1 MIILHNNYKN
11 LNICIFASGTGT
23 NFSAILNA
31 KNKCK
36 IKSEILLLITNN
48 SKCKAAE
55 TARENKIDVVHISRK
70 IFPKHSDRAYSNLFL
85 SALKKYNIDLIVL
98 AGYMK
103 LIEVPV
109 VRKFRN
115 RIINIH
121 PALLPSFGGKG
132 MYGMNVHKAVIKA
145 GVKVTGVSIH
155 FVNEIYDEGKIIYQ
169 KCVSVSEDDDEFSLQ
184 KKVLKL
190 EHKSY
195 AEVIKM
201 MEDGLIELG

>member
-1 MIILHNNYKN
+1 MPNNYKN

-23 NFSAILNA
+23 TFNAILKA
-31 KNKCK
+31 KKRGK
-36 IKSEILLLITNN
+36 IKSKIPLLITNN

-55 TARENKIDVVHISRK
+55 IAKRNNVNVIHISRK
-70 IFPKHSDRAYSNLFL
+70 VYPDHSDQTYSNLFL
-85 SALKKYNIDLIVL
+85 SALKKHNIDLIIL

-109 VRKFRN
+109 VRRYKN
-115 RIINIH
+115 RIVNIH

-132 MYGMNVHKAVIKA
+132 MYGMNVHRAVIEA
-145 GVKVTGVSIH
+145 GVKVSGVSIH
-155 FVNEIYDEGKIIYQ
+155 FANERYDEGDIIFQ
-169 KCVSVSEDDDEFSLQ
+169 KCVPVSDDDEEFSLQ

-195 AEVIKM
+195 VEVIKM
-201 MEDGLIELG
+201 MEDGLIKLG

>member
-1 MIILHNNYKN
+1 MHNNYTN

-23 NFSAILNA
+23 NFSAILKA
-31 KNKCK
+31 KKK
-36 IKSEILLLITNN
+36 GEIKSEIPLLITNN
-48 SKCKAAE
+48 SKCKAAD
-55 TARENKIDVVHISRK
+55 TARKNKIDVVHISRK
-70 IFPKHSDRAYSNLFL
+70 AFPELSDRAYSNLFL
-85 SALKKYNIDLIVL
+85 SALNKYDIDFIVL

-109 VRKFRN
+109 VRKFMN

-132 MYGMNVHKAVIKA
+132 MFGLNVHKAVIES
-145 GVKVTGVSIH
+145 GVKVTGVTIH
-155 FVNEIYDEGKIIYQ
+155 FVNEIYDEGKIIFQ
-169 KCVSVSEDDDEFSLQ
+169 RCVPVSNDDDEFSLQ

-201 MEDGLIELG
+201 IEDGLIKLG

>member
-1 MIILHNNYKN
+1 

-23 NFSAILNA
+23 NFSAILKA
-31 KNKCK
+31 KKK
-36 IKSEILLLITNN
+36 GEIKSEIPLLITNN
-48 SKCKAAE
+48 SKCKAAD
-55 TARENKIDVVHISRK
+55 TARKNKIDVVHISRK
-70 IFPKHSDRAYSNLFL
+70 AFPELSDRAYSNLFL
-85 SALKKYNIDLIVL
+85 SALNKYDIDFIVL

-109 VRKFRN
+109 VRKFMN

-132 MYGMNVHKAVIKA
+132 MFGLNVHKAVIES
-145 GVKVTGVSIH
+145 GVKVTGVTIH
-155 FVNEIYDEGKIIYQ
+155 FVNEIYDEGKIIFQ
-169 KCVSVSEDDDEFSLQ
+169 RCVPVSNDDDEFSLQ

-201 MEDGLIELG
+201 IEDGLIKLG

>member
-1 MIILHNNYKN
+1 LHNNYTN

-23 NFSAILNA
+23 NFSAILKA
-31 KNKCK
+31 KKK
-36 IKSEILLLITNN
+36 GEIKSEIPLLITNN
-48 SKCKAAE
+48 SKCKAAD
-55 TARENKIDVVHISRK
+55 TARKNKIDVVHISRK
-70 IFPKHSDRAYSNLFL
+70 AFPELSDRAYSNLFL
-85 SALKKYNIDLIVL
+85 SALNKYDIDFIVL

-109 VRKFRN
+109 VRKFMN

-132 MYGMNVHKAVIKA
+132 MFGLNVHKAVIES
-145 GVKVTGVSIH
+145 GVKVTGVTIH
-155 FVNEIYDEGKIIYQ
+155 FVNEIYDEGKIIFQ
-169 KCVSVSEDDDEFSLQ
+169 RCVPVSNDDDEFSLQ

-201 MEDGLIELG
+201 IEDGLIKLG

>member
-1 MIILHNNYKN
+1 MHNNYKN

-23 NFSAILNA
+23 NFNAILKA
-31 KNKCK
+31 KKKSK
-36 IKSEILLLITNN
+36 IKSEIQLLITNN

-55 TARENKIDVVHISRK
+55 IAKENKIDVVHISRK
-70 IFPKHSDRAYSNLFL
+70 VFPELSNRAYSNLFL
-85 SALKKYNIDLIVL
+85 SALKKHSIDLIVL

-121 PALLPSFGGKG
+121 PALLPSFGGKE
-132 MYGMNVHKAVIKA
+132 MYGMNVHKAVIEA

-155 FVNEIYDEGKIIYQ
+155 FVNEIYDEGKIIFQ
-169 KCVSVSEDDDEFSLQ
+169 KCIPVSEDDNEFTLQ

-201 MEDGLIELG
+201 MEDDLIKLG